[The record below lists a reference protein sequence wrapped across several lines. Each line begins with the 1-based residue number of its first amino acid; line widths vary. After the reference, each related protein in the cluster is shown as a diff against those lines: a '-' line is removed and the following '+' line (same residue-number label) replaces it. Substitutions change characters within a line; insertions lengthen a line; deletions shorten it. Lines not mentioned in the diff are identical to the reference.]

1 MGCDVTNRLL
11 VLYVDVVHFDSGD
24 LLRLRHLCAY
34 FAAVIVTLRK
44 ETAVLEQ
51 LALVTESVRFLLIAA
66 HIQRLL
72 IDFCLR
78 WLAASM
84 GLLAALVQSVVLI
97 GKLDRVK
104 LG

>member
-1 MGCDVTNRLL
+1 MGCDVANRLL
-11 VLYVDVVHFDSGD
+11 VLYVDVVHFDAGD
-24 LLRLRHLCAY
+24 LLRLRNLCAHS
-34 FAAVIVTLRK
+34 ATVIITLRK

-51 LALVTESVRFLLIAA
+51 LALVAESVRLLLVAA

-78 WLAASM
+78 WLAATM
-84 GLLAALVQSVVLI
+84 GLLAALVQSVVLV
-97 GKLDRVK
+97 GKLNRVK